1 MNVVSKV
8 KQQIVLKGK
17 RLLQGYRATSESYV
31 SHLREIGV
39 EIGED
44 VVIYSPGRTN
54 IEVLNP
60 HLLTIGSHV
69 AMTGPVTILTHD
81 YSVGVT
87 KIWSHG
93 NVLGSQK
100 PVTIGDNVF
109 IGWGAT
115 ILAGT
120 TIGDNCVIGAG
131 SVVSGRIDG
140 DSIWGGVPG
149 KRICT
154 LEEYYDRRKRNQLDE
169 AVEIYSRYKQRFQMV
184 PSKELF
190 HEYFYLFSSSST
202 DLCDV
207 FRQKLDDHG
216 NADECMDW
224 IDSHDPLF
232 DSFDSF
238 CDFAERRISDRC

>member
-1 MNVVSKV
+1 MGTLSKV
-8 KQQIVLKGK
+8 KQGMVMTAKKLV
-17 RLLQGYRATSESYV
+17 QGYRATSESYIA
-31 SHLREIGV
+31 HLRSLGV
-39 EIGED
+39 ELGDD
-44 VVIYSPGRTN
+44 VVIFSPGRTN
-54 IEVLNP
+54 IETLNP

-87 KIWSHG
+87 KIWTHG
-93 NVLGSQK
+93 EVLGSQK
-100 PVTIGDNVF
+100 PVTIGNNVF

-131 SVVSGRIDG
+131 SVVSGRIEG

-149 KRICT
+149 KRICS
-154 LEEYYDRRKRNQLDE
+154 LEEYYERRKRKQLDE
-169 AVEIYSRYKQRFQMV
+169 AVEIYRRYKLRFRKV
-184 PSKELF
+184 PPKEVF
-190 HEYFYLFSSSST
+190 HEYFYIFTSSPD

-207 FRQKLDDHG
+207 FRQKLDDHD
-216 NADECMDW
+216 NADECMNW
-224 IDSHDPLF
+224 LSSHNPLF

-238 CDFAERRISDRC
+238 CEYAEGRVSHT

>member
-1 MNVVSKV
+1 MKRHL
-8 KQQIVLKGK
+8 VLAGK
-17 RLLQGYRATSESYV
+17 RVLQGYRATSESYV
-31 SHLREIGV
+31 AHLRQIGT

-54 IEVLNP
+54 IDVLNP

-93 NVLGSQK
+93 DVIGSQK

-120 TIGDNCVIGAG
+120 TIGDNCIICAG
-131 SVVSGRIDG
+131 SVVSGHIDG
-140 DSIWGGVPG
+140 NSIWGGVPG
-149 KRICT
+149 KRICS
-154 LEEYYDRRKRNQLDE
+154 LEEYYDRRKRKQLDE
-169 AVEIYSRYKQRFQMV
+169 AVEIYKRYKQRFQKV
-184 PSKELF
+184 PPKELF
-190 HEYFYLFSSSST
+190 HEYFYLFTSSSA
-202 DLCDV
+202 DLCEV
-207 FRQKLDDHG
+207 FRQKLDDHE

-224 IDSHDPLF
+224 IDSHDSLF

-238 CDFAERRISDRC
+238 CSFAERRISAKC